1 MTTNTQLKNAKMGK
15 VNFSTSSP
23 GFIYS
28 VTVAILTILA
38 IGGINF
44 NTPIDVLAGDISTT
58 LSTGGIWAV
67 GGIILSSL
75 VFPIWNFVK
84 SGKKFSFANVFGST
98 LVWVAMANLAIS
110 ALVLLGIGVPD
121 GTFEAVGTYI
131 ATKDWFGLLG
141 YLASTILPTV
151 IRWIKDQ
158 RQLQDEGN

>member
-1 MTTNTQLKNAKMGK
+1 M
-15 VNFSTSSP
+15 
-23 GFIYS
+23 
-28 VTVAILTILA
+28 
-38 IGGINF
+38 
-44 NTPIDVLAGDISTT
+44 AGDISTT

-84 SGKKFSFANVFGST
+84 SGKKFSLANVFGST